1 MQNNFFSNSI
11 IIDILEKPSKKSNIS
26 SQIIYGEKFKV
37 IKKDKNFVNQK
48 LNYSYGNFFSQE
60 FNDLHQIGST
70 FSKDLNQ
77 NEDYNNELNIRT
89 IPLFLKENFKSQLKV
104 VNSRFSIRSSTANRL
119 PYFGS
124 LEEENEF
131 FIGGMGSW
139 GFSYAPFLSELLV
152 KHIMHEPKII
162 ETKLLEKL
170 ILDNRI

>member
-1 MQNNFFSNSI
+1 M
-11 IIDILEKPSKKSNIS
+11 
-26 SQIIYGEKFKV
+26 
-37 IKKDKNFVNQK
+37 NQK

-70 FSKDLNQ
+70 FSKDLNK
-77 NEDYNNELNIRT
+77 NEDYNNKLNIRN
-89 IPLFLKENFKSQLKV
+89 IPLFLKEKFKSQLKV

-139 GFSYAPFLSELLV
+139 GFTYAPFLSELLV

>member
-1 MQNNFFSNSI
+1 M
-11 IIDILEKPSKKSNIS
+11 
-26 SQIIYGEKFKV
+26 
-37 IKKDKNFVNQK
+37 DK
-48 LNYSYGNFFSQE
+48 
-60 FNDLHQIGST
+60 
-70 FSKDLNQ
+70 
-77 NEDYNNELNIRT
+77 
-89 IPLFLKENFKSQLKV
+89 FKSQLKV
-104 VNSRFSIRSSTANRL
+104 VNSRFGIRSSTTNRL

-139 GFSYAPFLSELLV
+139 GFTYAPFLSELLV